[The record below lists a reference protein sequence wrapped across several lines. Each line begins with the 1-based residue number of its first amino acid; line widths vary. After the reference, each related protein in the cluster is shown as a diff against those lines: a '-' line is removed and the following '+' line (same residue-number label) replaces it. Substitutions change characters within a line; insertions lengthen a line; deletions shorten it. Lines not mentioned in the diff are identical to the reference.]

1 MTFGVVHGELLIVE
15 LITNY
20 AVHTVSIPDMVADGF
35 VADSRQVMLDYLVL
49 VGGDLA

>member
-1 MTFGVVHGELLIVE
+1 MEF
-15 LITNY
+15 ITNY

-35 VADSRQVMLDYLVL
+35 VADSRQVMLDYPPL